1 MFLKQFGLVLFCAG
15 SLGLTACSGQSWV
28 KGINLGTQEQNG
40 EEYVQMQ
47 AQINTRALQM
57 ASITIPIYDPKVA
70 GSLIGQLTLAG
81 GLGTG
86 TSTLTILIKSSALIN
101 LPTGTNYA
109 VLPNGTA
116 IPVAGVDAKK
126 WMSIPLG
133 NSGSSRVYFNLDMAN
148 SKAVFGAAI
157 GIDALSVGV
166 VANALMPFALNNITG
181 LAGIYTGVSAGQS
194 GFALFVDASS
204 LLNQAGSGGTISF
217 LQKAK
222 TSDAA
227 KVQNKIL
234 ELESKRTLLKAR

>member
-1 MFLKQFGLVLFCAG
+1 MFLKQLGLIVFCAG

-28 KGINLGTQEQNG
+28 KGVNLGTQEQNG
-40 EEYVQMQ
+40 EEYVQLQ

-70 GSLIGQLTLAG
+70 GSLIGQLSLAG

-86 TSTLTILIKSSALIN
+86 TSTLTILVKSSALIN

-116 IPVAGVDAKK
+116 IPVAGVNSKN

-133 NSGSSRVYFNLDMAN
+133 TGSSRVYFNLDMAN
-148 SKAVFGAAI
+148 SKAVFGAAL

-166 VANALMPFALNNITG
+166 AANALMPFAMNNITG
-181 LAGIYTGVSAGQS
+181 LAGIYTGVSSGQS

-204 LLNQAGSGGTISF
+204 LLNQTVTGGTISF
-217 LQKAK
+217 IQKAK

-227 KVQNKIL
+227 KVQNRIL